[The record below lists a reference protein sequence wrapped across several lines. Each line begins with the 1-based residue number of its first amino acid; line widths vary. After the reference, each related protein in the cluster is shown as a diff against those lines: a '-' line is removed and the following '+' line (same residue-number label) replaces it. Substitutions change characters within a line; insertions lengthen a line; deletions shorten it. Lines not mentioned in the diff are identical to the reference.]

1 MKSST
6 AFKLAI
12 ALAVALA
19 LIVPVTFAQA
29 VTGTVG
35 GVIKDPNGAVVPGA
49 KVVARNAGTNATSS
63 ATTDA
68 AGTYKII
75 NLVPGE
81 YILEVE
87 AKGFR
92 KTTTIPQRLSTGD
105 VLRLDLTLELGQ
117 VTETVTVE
125 EVATKV
131 NTEDAQMG
139 QVLRDVYQLP
149 IISGAA
155 GRNPLSLAMAQPGI
169 TPTSGASSTIGPFT
183 VNGQRSQSNNYML
196 DGGDSNDLA
205 INVPDAVQQI
215 SPNALA
221 EFRVVTG
228 AMKAEYGKNSGAIV
242 MLTTRSGSNSFH
254 GGLSET
260 FRNTK
265 LNSTNFFQNAV
276 AGGTTTTLPGSGF
289 ARRPQWNTNDFD
301 MQLGGPIKKD
311 KVFFFVNYLGFRR
324 RQGVTNSATVFTTSE
339 RALINQY
346 GTPEAKNLIALVPA
360 ANYGTNTLL
369 SAPANK
375 LRRDQGLGKLDYF
388 ISDANRF
395 SVSYFREPQE
405 AVDPFA
411 FQGPTMPGFGQRGTT
426 MYENVVV
433 RDTHTFSASVF
444 NEFRASFHRRV
455 SDSVY
460 PENTKSPQSLGLTG
474 IIPDDPSAAGPPYV
488 DLSAAGLSAFG
499 NTYQGPQARHDN
511 TFQYIDNV
519 SWTRGKH
526 YMKFGG
532 EIRTYAQNQLF
543 DFINNGYIYSDGS
556 LLAEGYGNSI
566 PGLSDPLVDFA
577 NGWATEFDQSNSGR
591 QGYRT
596 RSFNWF
602 WQDDWKVAPTF
613 TFNFGLRWE
622 YNNGLKELNDQAVAF
637 RKGQQSTVWP
647 TAPVGMNYPGDA
659 GVSRST
665 YGEDLNNFAPRVGFA
680 WDVLG
685 NGKLSMRSGWGI
697 FYDNPMSELTLQFL
711 GVPPYGLQTLIL
723 YNQYKDPYRTSLV
736 NPIPQPFP
744 YKPAAKG
751 SKYDFT
757 QLAPI
762 GITVMDPGFRTPYGQ
777 QANLQLQ
784 FQMSKDWLLE
794 TGYVF
799 TNGVKLLNR
808 RQLNPAIPG
817 PGATT
822 GNTDRRRV
830 LNQNNPQNDAY
841 GGAVY
846 TGITNQLSD
855 ANSNYNG
862 LQVSLTKRMARGF
875 MMTHAYTWGH
885 SIDNGSGL
893 RAQTGSGRW
902 DNARADRGNSLH
914 DIRHRYV
921 ATYLYEFPIMKDQKG
936 VLGKIIGGWGMSGV
950 TVFQTGLPFNIYEST
965 DRALSGSAGD
975 SRPDYIGGTLTFF
988 DPRGTANVAGKLNA
1002 YFDGTGGGTS
1012 TAATNPF
1019 FRRVGSGTSW
1029 AAGAGRYGT
1038 LGRNVWHGPGLN
1050 NWDWSLFKSFRI
1062 TETHRLEFRSEFFN
1076 LWNHTQFG
1084 QPNASIS
1091 SSAFGRITTANEP
1104 RLIQLALKY
1113 MF

>member
-12 ALAVALA
+12 ALAVALV

-29 VTGTVG
+29 VTGTVS

-131 NTEDAQMG
+131 NTEDAQLG
-139 QVLRDVYQLP
+139 KVVQDVYQMP
-149 IISGAA
+149 ILSGAA
-155 GRNPLSLAMAQPGI
+155 GRNPLSLAMNQPGI
-169 TPTSGASSTIGPFT
+169 APTSGAGATIGPFT
-183 VNGQRSQSNNYML
+183 VNGQRSQANNYLL

-228 AMKAEYGKNSGAIV
+228 AMKPEYGRNSGAIV
-242 MLTTRSGSNSFH
+242 MLTTRSGSNQWH
-254 GGLSET
+254 GGMSET

-265 LNSTNFFQNAV
+265 LNSTAFFQNAV
-276 AGGTTTTLPGSGF
+276 AGGTTSTLPGSGF
-289 ARRPQWNTNDFD
+289 KRRPQWNSNDFD
-301 MQLGGPIKKD
+301 VQIGGPIKKD
-311 KVFFFVNYLGFRR
+311 KIFFFANYLGFRR
-324 RQGVTNSATVFTTSE
+324 RQGVTSSSTVFSDAE

-346 GTPEAKNLIALVPA
+346 GTPEAKNLMALVPR
-360 ANYGTNTLL
+360 ANYGA
-369 SAPANK
+369 SVHMAAPANQMT
-375 LRRDQGLGKLDYF
+375 RNQGLGKLDYF
-388 ISDANRF
+388 ITDSNRM

-405 AVDPFA
+405 TVDPFA
-411 FQGPTMPGFGQRGTT
+411 FGGSSVPGFGMRGTV

-455 SDSVY
+455 SDGVY
-460 PENTKSPQSLGLTG
+460 PLNSTSPQSLGLTG
-474 IIPDDPSAAGPPYV
+474 IIPDDASAMGPPFV
-488 DLSAAGLSAFG
+488 DIDGLSGFG

-511 TFQYIDNV
+511 TFHYIDNV

-532 EIRTYAQNQLF
+532 EIRTYAQNQVF
-543 DFINNGYIYSDGS
+543 DFLNNGYIWSEGS
-556 LLAEGYGNSI
+556 LLEEGYGNVI
-566 PGLSDPLVDFA
+566 PGLSEPLTDFA
-577 NGWATEFDQSNSGR
+577 NGWCYDFEQSNSGR

-602 WQDDWKVAPTF
+602 WQDDWKLAPTF
-613 TFNFGLRWE
+613 TLNFGLRWE
-622 YNNGLKELNDQAVAF
+622 YNNGLKELNNQAVAF
-637 RKGQQSTVWP
+637 RKGQQSTIWP
-647 TAPVGMNYPGDA
+647 TAPVGLVYPGDA
-659 GVSRST
+659 GVPRAT
-665 YGEDLNNFAPRVGFA
+665 YSEDLNNFAPRMGFA
-680 WDVLG
+680 WDMLG
-685 NGKLSMRSGWGI
+685 NGKLSMRGGWGI
-697 FYDNPMSELTLQFL
+697 FYDNPVSELTLQFL
-711 GVPPYGLQTLIL
+711 GVPPYGLQTMIL
-723 YNQYKDPYRTSLV
+723 YSQYKSPYSTSLA
-736 NPIPQPFP
+736 NPIKQPFP
-744 YKPAAKG
+744 FVPAKPG
-751 SKYDFT
+751 STYDYT
-757 QLAPI
+757 QIAPVSV
-762 GITVMDPGFRTPYGQ
+762 TVMDPGFRTPYGQ

-784 FQMSKDWLLE
+784 FQLAKDWLVE

-799 TNGVKLLNR
+799 TNGVKLLDR
-808 RQLNPAIPG
+808 KQLNPAIPG
-817 PGATT
+817 PGASTL
-822 GNTDRRRV
+822 NTNERRV
-830 LNQNNPQNDAY
+830 LNQNNPQNAAY
-841 GGAVY
+841 GGSVY
-846 TGITNQLSD
+846 GGITNQLSD

-862 LQVSLTKRMARGF
+862 LQLSVTKRMSNGF
-875 MMTHAYTWGH
+875 TMLHAYTWGH
-885 SIDNGSGL
+885 SIDNSSGL
-893 RAQTGSGRW
+893 RAYTRW
-902 DNARADRGNSLH
+902 NDNRADRGNSEH
-914 DIRHRYV
+914 DVRHRYV
-921 ATYLYEFPIMKDQKG
+921 ASYVYEFPVMKDQKG
-936 VLGKIIGGWGMSGV
+936 VVGKILGGWGMSGV
-950 TVFQTGLPFNIYEST
+950 TTFQTGLPFNIVEAA
-965 DRALSGSAGD
+965 DRSLSGAGGD
-975 SRPDYIGGTLTFF
+975 RPDYIGGTVTFF
-988 DPRGTANVAGKLNA
+988 DPRGVANVPGRLNS

-1012 TAATNPF
+1012 TAATNPY
-1019 FRRVGSGTSW
+1019 FRRVGSSTSW
-1029 AAGAGRYGT
+1029 AAGAGRYGN

-1050 NWDWSLFKSFRI
+1050 NWDWMLFKSFRI
-1062 TETHRLEFRSEFFN
+1062 TETHSLTFRTEMFN
-1076 LWNHTQFG
+1076 MWNHTQFNNPG
-1084 QPNASIS
+1084 STTGATIGSTT
-1091 SSAFGRITTANEP
+1091 FGRITSARDP
-1104 RLIQLALKY
+1104 RILQFSLRY